1 MESESEKR
9 KNLKQILS
17 ENWFNDIK
25 NDDKNAIKG
34 LNILHEKYPIDEKVM
49 KVCNEYKLN
58 VKDLFKY
65 LNNNIF
71 NNLTSFYKQVE
82 KNLNKKGIKTLGD
95 LTSDK
100 FIGYLNNTQNYIDN
114 KNNNQQ
120 KYQKDLSKI
129 NDESQKTIKNCQD
142 NQINILEELK
152 KIKSKYDK
160 GEFKKN
166 KKDDKMKI
174 SSRRKSQLYG
184 QQLLLNSNLLN
195 ATKKKK

>member
-1 MESESEKR
+1 MECESEKR

-17 ENWFNDIK
+17 ENWFNDINIK
-25 NDDKNAIKG
+25 NEDKNAIKG

-71 NNLTSFYKQVE
+71 NNLTSFYKQIE

-100 FIGYLNNTQNYIDN
+100 FIGYLNNNQNYTDN

-120 KYQKDLSKI
+120 KYKKDI
-129 NDESQKTIKNCQD
+129 T
-142 NQINILEELK
+142 
-152 KIKSKYDK
+152 
-160 GEFKKN
+160 KKN
-166 KKDDKMKI
+166 
-174 SSRRKSQLYG
+174 
-184 QQLLLNSNLLN
+184 
-195 ATKKKK
+195 